1 MTNFMENN
9 IFPTPQEL
17 FAFPTQLH
25 LAIND
30 VKTKMQ
36 NHTFKFK
43 PEYQTQRYFQEIKA
57 LLNDS
62 GWNLTKDSENNWT
75 INQKGV
81 QA

>member
-1 MTNFMENN
+1 
-9 IFPTPQEL
+9 
-17 FAFPTQLH
+17 
-25 LAIND
+25 
-30 VKTKMQ
+30 MQ

-62 GWNLTKDSENNWT
+62 GWNLTKDSENNWS